1 MLGDEGGQA
10 TVEAAMLLPAVMLVL
25 ALLVQPACLLYTRS
39 VMSGAAAEAVRVLA
53 TTTDESSVRDYV
65 LRRLAAVPEV
75 SVFHVDGQDDWQIA
89 LSSGD
94 EVEVKIAGHVRPL
107 PLMRQIVSALGESDG
122 GGVLLEVDV
131 KADAHASWVKGG
143 YGEWVKAWG

>member
-39 VMSGAAAEAVRVLA
+39 VMSGAATEATRVLA

-75 SVFHVDGQDDWQIA
+75 SVFHVGGQDDWQIT

-122 GGVLLEVDV
+122 DGVLLEVDV